1 MIRELEMQ
9 EIEKVYREEMS
20 VDFPPEELKSPELI
34 RRLKEEGRYLA
45 RILDQTGGNI
55 SEACEVTGLS
65 RSRLYALLKRYGLT
79 R

>member
-1 MIRELEMQ
+1 M
-9 EIEKVYREEMS
+9 
-20 VDFPPEELKSPELI
+20 
-34 RRLKEEGRYLA
+34 A

-65 RSRLYALLKRYGLT
+65 RSRLYALLKRHGLT